1 MKNRGRKE
9 RFIIF
14 IVLIL
19 LIGGFAVN
27 RHLRLYNEEAPT
39 ENKNEEIQDEGYI
52 FEGTALSVVTPNGD
66 IEWRLDAQK
75 IQILKDNK
83 SARLEEIEAKFQPD
97 TEGRSQLQI
106 TAGNAFVN
114 LDTRVIKFTEKVIVD
129 SISEG
134 ILQLNEVTWYPD
146 SAKLIGEGDVRYV
159 KETFIITGDIVEA
172 DIKDK
177 KVKIN
182 GNPVAIEIDKREDFL

>member
-1 MKNRGRKE
+1 MKKRGRKE
-9 RFIIF
+9 RFIAIF

-19 LIGGFAVN
+19 LIGGLTVS
-27 RHLRLYNEEAPT
+27 RHWRLYNMEGAPP
-39 ENKNEEIQDEGYI
+39 ENKNEEIQEEGYI

-66 IEWRLDAQK
+66 VEWRLDAHK

-83 SARLEEIEAKFQPD
+83 SAMLEEIEAKFQPD
-97 TEGRSQLQI
+97 TEGRSQLQV
-106 TAGNAFVN
+106 TAGNAFVHFE
-114 LDTRVIKFTEKVIVD
+114 TRVIKFTEKVIID

-146 SAKLIGEGDVRYV
+146 SAKLIGEGDVRYI
-159 KETFIITGDIVEA
+159 KDTFIITGDIVET

-182 GNPVAIEIDKREDFL
+182 GSPVAIEIDI

>member
-177 KVKIN
+177 KVKID